1 MRHLPSRAAPRS
13 WTRRTDAGRLRARL
27 PGLALWLLL
36 CVPPL
41 LYVLD
46 GLSGPQ
52 RWATLAGFPLLAL
65 AVLVRRRAPLVAV
78 AVPVVPSLVLS
89 VQLFTGAYFL
99 ALAVLGHLA
108 GVRVARARPALWFFT
123 GVALAGVPVCALAAR
138 TLWPWFTFLMTLLLN
153 VVLPWLLG
161 RYRRQY
167 AQLVRTG
174 WQLADRMEREQQAVA
189 DRTRLR
195 ERTRIA
201 GDMHDSLGHEL
212 ALIAL
217 RAGALELD
225 PELAADRRA
234 AAGELRAA
242 AGAATERLREIIGV
256 LRTDDEGAPRRSADE
271 SVPELVARARASGL
285 TVTLEQPDEAERP
298 DRAEWPDGAERPGG
312 PEQPDGTERAG
323 AEQAGAAGL
332 PGMTGPAVHRL
343 VQEALTNAAKHAPG
357 AAVRVRIER
366 AEGQLRVTVTNA
378 APPPGPAPA
387 AVSGGS
393 GLVGLDERVRLAGGT
408 LHSGPTPDDGFTVAA
423 RLPLTGG
430 PLTGSD
436 AAPQPTA
443 AARELDRARRQVR
456 RRLRQTV
463 TVPLAVTAALLV
475 LMGAFALVSTE
486 WTILDRASYDRL
498 RPGMPRT
505 QVDDLVPFF
514 HLDVPPEGTPAPP
527 HGWSCTYY
535 GIDPDTTAAYEL
547 CFAEGRLV
555 RKAVA
560 HRRDR

>member
-1 MRHLPSRAAPRS
+1 MNRLPSLAVPRS
-13 WTRRTDAGRLRARL
+13 WTRRPDPERLRARL
-27 PGLALWLLL
+27 PGLALWVLL

-41 LYVLD
+41 LYLD

-65 AVLVRRRAPLVAV
+65 ALLVRRRAPLVAV

-89 VQLFTGAYFL
+89 VQLFTGAYAL
-99 ALAVLGHLA
+99 ALAVLGYLA

-123 GVALAGVPVCALAAR
+123 GVALAGVPVCALVAH
-138 TLWPWFTFLMTLLLN
+138 TLWPWFTFLMALLLN

-167 AQLVRTG
+167 AELVRTG

-195 ERTRIA
+195 ERARIA

-212 ALIAL
+212 ALLAL

-225 PELAADRRA
+225 PGLDADRRA

-271 SVPELVARARASGL
+271 GVAGLVARARASGM
-285 TVTLEQPDEAERP
+285 TVTLEQPDEAEQ
-298 DRAEWPDGAERPGG
+298 PGG
-312 PEQPDGTERAG
+312 A
-323 AEQAGAAGL
+323 AAGR
-332 PGMTGPAVHRL
+332 PGMTGPAVHRI

-393 GLVGLDERVRLAGGT
+393 GLVGLDERVRLAGGA
-408 LHSGPTPDDGFTVAA
+408 LHSGPTPEGGFTIAA
-423 RLPLTGG
+423 RLPLSGG
-430 PLTGSD
+430 PPAVSG

-463 TVPLAVTAALLV
+463 AVPLAVIAALLV
-475 LMGAFALVSTE
+475 LMGVFALVSTD

-505 QVDDLVPFF
+505 QVDGLVPFF
-514 HLDVPPEGTPAPP
+514 RLDVPPEGTPAPP
-527 HGWSCTYY
+527 RGWSCTYY
-535 GIDPDTTAAYEL
+535 GIDPDTVAAYEL
-547 CFAEGRLV
+547 CFADGRLV
-555 RKAVA
+555 RKAVV
-560 HRRDR
+560 HRRDH

>member
-1 MRHLPSRAAPRS
+1 MRRLPSRAALRS
-13 WTRRTDAGRLRARL
+13 WTRRTDPGRLRARL

-41 LYVLD
+41 LYALED
-46 GLSGPQ
+46 PAGPQ

-89 VQLFTGAYFL
+89 VQLFTGAYVL

-108 GVRVARARPALWFFT
+108 GVRMARARPALWFFT

-167 AQLVRTG
+167 AELVRTG

-195 ERTRIA
+195 ERARIA

-225 PELAADRRA
+225 PELTADRRA

-271 SVPELVARARASGL
+271 SLPELVARARASGM
-285 TVTLEQPDEAERP
+285 TVTLEQPDETERP
-298 DRAEWPDGAERPGG
+298 DRAERPGA
-312 PEQPDGTERAG
+312 P
-323 AEQAGAAGL
+323 GL

-378 APPPGPAPA
+378 APPPGPDPA

-408 LHSGPTPDDGFTVAA
+408 LHSGPAPDGGFTVAA

-430 PLTGSD
+430 PLTGSA

-463 TVPLAVTAALLV
+463 TVPLALFAALLV
-475 LMGAFALVSTE
+475 LMGVFALVSTE
-486 WTILDRASYDRL
+486 WTVLDRASYDRL
-498 RPGMPRT
+498 RPGMPRA

-527 HGWSCTYY
+527 RGWSCTYY

-560 HRRDR
+560 HRRAR

>member
-1 MRHLPSRAAPRS
+1 MRRLPSRAALRS
-13 WTRRTDAGRLRARL
+13 WTRRTDPGRLRARL

-41 LYVLD
+41 LYALED
-46 GLSGPQ
+46 PAGPQ

-89 VQLFTGAYFL
+89 VQLFTGAYVL

-108 GVRVARARPALWFFT
+108 GVRMARARPALWFFT

-167 AQLVRTG
+167 AELVRTG

-195 ERTRIA
+195 ERARIA

-225 PELAADRRA
+225 PELTADRRA

-242 AGAATERLREIIGV
+242 AGAATEQLREIIGV

-271 SVPELVARARASGL
+271 SLPELVARARASGM
-285 TVTLEQPDEAERP
+285 TVTLEQPDETERP
-298 DRAEWPDGAERPGG
+298 DRAERP
-312 PEQPDGTERAG
+312 
-323 AEQAGAAGL
+323 GAAGL

-408 LHSGPTPDDGFTVAA
+408 LHSGPAPDGGFTVAA

-430 PLTGSD
+430 PLTGSA

-463 TVPLAVTAALLV
+463 TVPLALFAALLA
-475 LMGAFALVSTE
+475 LMGVFALVSTE
-486 WTILDRASYDRL
+486 WTVLDRASYDRL
-498 RPGMPRT
+498 RPGMPRA

-527 HGWSCTYY
+527 RGWSCTYY

-560 HRRDR
+560 HRRAR

>member
-1 MRHLPSRAAPRS
+1 MRRLPSRAALRS
-13 WTRRTDAGRLRARL
+13 WTRHTDPGRLRARL

-89 VQLFTGAYFL
+89 VQLFTGAYCL

-167 AQLVRTG
+167 AELVRTG
-174 WQLADRMEREQQAVA
+174 WQLADRMEREQQAMA

-195 ERTRIA
+195 ERARIA

-225 PELAADRRA
+225 PALAADRRA

-271 SVPELVARARASGL
+271 GVPELVARARASGM
-285 TVTLEQPDEAERP
+285 TVMLEQPDETER
-298 DRAEWPDGAERPGG
+298 PDGAERP
-312 PEQPDGTERAG
+312 
-323 AEQAGAAGL
+323 GAAGL

-408 LHSGPTPDDGFTVAA
+408 LHSGPTPDGGFTAAA

-430 PLTGSD
+430 PLTGSG

-463 TVPLAVTAALLV
+463 TVPLALFAALLV
-475 LMGAFALVSTE
+475 LMGVFALVSTG
-486 WTILDRASYDRL
+486 WTILDRASYERL

-505 QVDDLVPFF
+505 EVDDLVPFF

-527 HGWSCTYY
+527 RGWSCTYY

-547 CFAEGRLV
+547 CFTEGRLV

>member
-1 MRHLPSRAAPRS
+1 MRRPPSRAALRS

-41 LYVLD
+41 LYALED
-46 GLSGPQ
+46 PSGPQ

-167 AQLVRTG
+167 AELVRTG

-195 ERTRIA
+195 ERARIA

-225 PELAADRRA
+225 PALAADRRA

-256 LRTDDEGAPRRSADE
+256 LRTDDEGAPRRPADG
-271 SVPELVARARASGL
+271 SVTELVARARASGM
-285 TVTLEQPDEAERP
+285 TVTLEQPDGAEP
-298 DRAEWPDGAERPGG
+298 PHAAERPGG
-312 PEQPDGTERAG
+312 PEQPGGTERAG

-393 GLVGLDERVRLAGGT
+393 GLVGLDERVRLAGGA
-408 LHSGPTPDDGFTVAA
+408 LHSGPTPDGGFTVAA

-430 PLTGSD
+430 PLTGAN

-475 LMGAFALVSTE
+475 LMGVFALVSTE

-498 RPGMPRT
+498 RPGMPRA
-505 QVDDLVPFF
+505 QVDGLVPFF
-514 HLDVPPEGTPAPP
+514 HLDVPPGGTPAPP
-527 HGWSCTYY
+527 RGWSCTYY
-535 GIDPDTTAAYEL
+535 GIDPDPDAAYEL

>member
-1 MRHLPSRAAPRS
+1 MRRPPSPAALRS
-13 WTRRTDAGRLRARL
+13 WARRADAGRLRARL

-41 LYVLD
+41 CTLD
-46 GLSGPQ
+46 DPSGPR

-89 VQLFTGAYFL
+89 VQLFTGAYAL
-99 ALAVLGHLA
+99 ALAVLGYLA
-108 GVRVARARPALWFFT
+108 GVRPARARPALWFFT
-123 GVALAGVPVCALAAR
+123 GLALAGVPVCALVAR
-138 TLWPWFTFLMTLLLN
+138 TLWPWFTFLLALLLN

-167 AQLVRTG
+167 GELVRTG
-174 WQLADRMEREQQAVA
+174 WRLADRMEREQQAVA

-195 ERTRIA
+195 ERARIA

-225 PELAADRRA
+225 PGLDADRRA

-242 AGAATERLREIIGV
+242 AGAAAERLREIIGV
-256 LRTDDEGAPRRSADE
+256 LRTDNKGAPRRPADG
-271 SVPELVARARASGL
+271 SVAGLVARARASGM
-285 TVTLEQPDEAERP
+285 TVTLEQP
-298 DRAEWPDGAERPGG
+298 GG
-312 PEQPDGTERAG
+312 D
-323 AEQAGAAGL
+323 AAGL

-393 GLVGLDERVRLAGGT
+393 GLVGLDERVRLAGGA
-408 LHSGPTPDDGFTVAA
+408 LHTGPAPDGGFTVTAH
-423 RLPLTGG
+423 LPLAGG

-463 TVPLAVTAALLV
+463 AVPLAVTAALLV
-475 LMGAFALVSTE
+475 LMGAFALVSTD
-486 WTILDRASYDRL
+486 WTVLDRAHYDRL

-505 QVDDLVPFF
+505 QVAGLVPFF
-514 HLDVPPEGTPAPP
+514 RLDEPPAGTPAPP
-527 HGWSCTYY
+527 RGWSCAYY
-535 GIDPDTTAAYEL
+535 GVDADTDAAYEL
-547 CFAEGRLV
+547 CFADGRLV
-555 RKAVA
+555 RKAVV

>member
-1 MRHLPSRAAPRS
+1 MRRLPSPAALWS
-13 WTRRTDAGRLRARL
+13 WTRRADAGRLRARL
-27 PGLALWLLL
+27 PGLVLWLLL

-41 LYVLD
+41 CTLD
-46 GLSGPQ
+46 DPPGPR

-89 VQLFTGAYFL
+89 VQLFTGAYAL
-99 ALAVLGHLA
+99 ALAVLGYLA
-108 GVRVARARPALWFFT
+108 GVRPARARPALWFFT
-123 GVALAGVPVCALAAR
+123 GVALAGVPVCALVTR
-138 TLWPWFTFLMTLLLN
+138 TLWPWFTFLLALLLN

-167 AQLVRTG
+167 GELVRTG
-174 WQLADRMEREQQAVA
+174 WRLADRMEREQQAVA

-195 ERTRIA
+195 ERARIA

-225 PELAADRRA
+225 PGLDADRRA

-256 LRTDDEGAPRRSADE
+256 LRTDDEGAPRRPADG
-271 SVPELVARARASGL
+271 SVAGLVARARASGM
-285 TVTLEQPDEAERP
+285 TVTLEQPDGAGP
-298 DRAEWPDGAERPGG
+298 LGGAERPGG
-312 PEQPDGTERAG
+312 AEQPGGD
-323 AEQAGAAGL
+323 AAGL

-408 LHSGPTPDDGFTVAA
+408 LRTGPAPDGGFTVTAH
-423 RLPLTGG
+423 LPLAGG
-430 PLTGSD
+430 PFAGSD

-463 TVPLAVTAALLV
+463 AVPLAVTAALLV
-475 LMGAFALVSTE
+475 LMGVFALVSTD
-486 WTILDRASYDRL
+486 WTILDRADYDRL

-505 QVDDLVPFF
+505 RVADLVPFF
-514 HLDVPPEGTPAPP
+514 RLDAPPDGTPAPP
-527 HGWSCTYY
+527 RGWSCTYY
-535 GIDPDTTAAYEL
+535 GVDADPDAAYEL
-547 CFAEGRLV
+547 CFADGRLV

>member
-1 MRHLPSRAAPRS
+1 MRRPPARGALRS
-13 WTRRTDAGRLRARL
+13 WTRRPVPGRLRARL

-41 LYVLD
+41 LYLLD

-78 AVPVVPSLVLS
+78 AAPIALSLVLS
-89 VQLFTGAYFL
+89 VQLFTGEYFL
-99 ALAVLGHLA
+99 ALAVLGCLA
-108 GVRVARARPALWFFT
+108 GMRVARARPALWFFT
-123 GVALAGVPVCALAAR
+123 GVALTGVPVCALVAR
-138 TLWPWFTFLMTLLLN
+138 TLWPWFDFLMALLMN

-167 AQLVRTG
+167 AELVSTG

-195 ERTRIA
+195 ERARIA

-212 ALIAL
+212 ALLAL

-225 PELAADRRA
+225 PGLDADHRA

-256 LRTDDEGAPRRSADE
+256 LRTDDEGAPRRPADG
-271 SVPELVARARASGL
+271 SVAELVERARASGM
-285 TVTLEQPDEAERP
+285 TVTLEQPDTAGRP
-298 DRAEWPDGAERPGG
+298 GGAEQPGG
-312 PEQPDGTERAG
+312 PERPDG

-366 AEGQLRVTVTNA
+366 DEGQLRVTVTNA

-393 GLVGLDERVRLAGGT
+393 GLVGLDERVRLAGGA
-408 LHSGPTPDDGFTVAA
+408 LHSGPTPEGGFTVAA

-430 PLTGSD
+430 PLTASGT
-436 AAPQPTA
+436 APQPTA

-463 TVPLAVTAALLV
+463 AVPLAVTAALLV
-475 LMGAFALVSTE
+475 LMGAFALVSTD
-486 WTILDRASYDRL
+486 WAVLDRASYDRL

-505 QVDDLVPFF
+505 RVDGLVPFF
-514 HLDVPPEGTPAPP
+514 RLEAPPEGTPAPP
-527 HGWSCTYY
+527 RGWSCTYY
-535 GIDPDTTAAYEL
+535 GVDPDTVAAYEL
-547 CFAEGRLV
+547 CFADGRLV
-555 RKAVA
+555 RKAVV

>member
-1 MRHLPSRAAPRS
+1 MRRLPSRAALRS
-13 WTRRTDAGRLRARL
+13 WTRRTAPERLRARL

-41 LYVLD
+41 LSLLD

-89 VQLFTGAYFL
+89 VQLFTGAYVL

-167 AQLVRTG
+167 AELVRTG

-195 ERTRIA
+195 ERARIA

-225 PELAADRRA
+225 PELTADRRA

-271 SVPELVARARASGL
+271 SLPELVARARASGM
-285 TVTLEQPDEAERP
+285 TVTLEQPDATERP
-298 DRAEWPDGAERPGG
+298 DPAERS
-312 PEQPDGTERAG
+312 
-323 AEQAGAAGL
+323 GAAGL

-408 LHSGPTPDDGFTVAA
+408 LHSGPTPDGGFTVAA

-443 AARELDRARRQVR
+443 AARELDRARRRVR

-463 TVPLAVTAALLV
+463 TVPLALFAALLV
-475 LMGAFALVSTE
+475 LMGVFALVSTE
-486 WTILDRASYDRL
+486 WTVLDRTSYDRL
-498 RPGMPRT
+498 RPGMPRA

-527 HGWSCTYY
+527 RGWSCTYY

-560 HRRDR
+560 HRRAR

>member
-1 MRHLPSRAAPRS
+1 MRRLPPRAALRS
-13 WTRRTDAGRLRARL
+13 WTRRTDPGRLRARL

-41 LYVLD
+41 LYALED
-46 GLSGPQ
+46 PAGPQ

-89 VQLFTGAYFL
+89 VQLFTGAYVL

-108 GVRVARARPALWFFT
+108 GVRMARARPALWFFT

-167 AQLVRTG
+167 AELVRTG
-174 WQLADRMEREQQAVA
+174 WQLADRMEHEQQAVA

-195 ERTRIA
+195 ERARIA

-225 PELAADRRA
+225 PELTADRRA

-256 LRTDDEGAPRRSADE
+256 LRADDEGAPRRSADE
-271 SVPELVARARASGL
+271 SLPELVARARASGM
-285 TVTLEQPDEAERP
+285 TVTLEQPDETERP
-298 DRAEWPDGAERPGG
+298 DRAERP
-312 PEQPDGTERAG
+312 
-323 AEQAGAAGL
+323 GAAGL

-408 LHSGPTPDDGFTVAA
+408 LHSGPTPDGGFTVAA

-430 PLTGSD
+430 PLTGPD

-463 TVPLAVTAALLV
+463 TVPLALFAALLV
-475 LMGAFALVSTE
+475 LMGVFALVSTE
-486 WTILDRASYDRL
+486 WTVLDRASYDRL
-498 RPGMPRT
+498 RPGMPRA

-527 HGWSCTYY
+527 RGWSCTYY

-560 HRRDR
+560 HRRAR